1 MCFTLLR
8 FILLPLTLTFS
19 LMEIESKLHAVD
31 WIILAITL
39 IFIVAYGTYTTRK
52 HASVADYIKGGND
65 SRWWTIG
72 LSVMATQASAITFLS
87 TPGQAF
93 HSGMGFVQFYFGLP
107 IAMIIICVVFIP
119 IYHKLKVYTA
129 YEFLEGRFDLKT
141 RSLAAILFL
150 IQRGLAAGI
159 TIFAPA
165 IILSAVLGWDLLTLN
180 IIIGFLVIVY
190 TVSGGTKA
198 VNVTQKQ
205 QMIIIFIGMV
215 ISFCIIMNQL
225 PADITFSK
233 ALDIAGASGKMKVL
247 DFSTDLSNRY
257 TIWTGILG
265 GTFLM
270 LSYFG
275 TDQSQVQR
283 YLSGKSVRESQLG
296 LIFNGLLKVPMQFF
310 ILLIGVMVFVFYQ
323 FNPSPL
329 NFNPGVNDEVLKSKY
344 SSEYQ
349 QLEAAHA
356 EIENTK
362 KLLFSNGF
370 QEEEQQQVLELNQ
383 RDFLLKEKSKLI
395 IDKIDEENTLDKIE
409 SNDKDY
415 VFIYFIL
422 NNLPRGLIG
431 LLLAVILSAAMSS
444 TASEL
449 NALASTTAMD
459 LYKRNV
465 RGEKSDAHYVKASK
479 WFTLAWGVVAISVA
493 CVANL
498 FENLIELVNIIG
510 SIFYGNVLGIF
521 LLAFFFKKVNGNAV
535 FKAALI
541 TQVLICFI
549 FYFGIYNLESQG
561 LDPIVSY
568 LWLNF
573 IGCILVSFFSL
584 LFVFKSMNHQSKSV
598 LIVTSL
604 AILKSAYDIVYQDSL
619 NLTHV
624 FTLIFLFFFLGFFNI
639 DKKAINEKR

>member
-1 MCFTLLR
+1 
-8 FILLPLTLTFS
+8 
-19 LMEIESKLHAVD
+19 MEIESKLHVVD
-31 WIILAITL
+31 WIILSMTL
-39 IFIVAYGTYTTRK
+39 LFIVAYGTYVTRK
-52 HASVADYIKGGND
+52 NANVKDYIKGGND
-65 SRWWTIG
+65 SKWWTIG

-119 IYHKLKVYTA
+119 IYHKLNVYTA
-129 YEFLEGRFDLKT
+129 YEFLERRFDLKT

-165 IILSAVLGWDLLTLN
+165 IILSAVLDWDLLTLN
-180 IIIGFLVIVY
+180 IIIGFLVIIY

-205 QMIIIFIGMV
+205 QMIIIFLGML
-215 ISFCIIMNQL
+215 IAFFMIMSQL
-225 PADITFSK
+225 PENITFTN
-233 ALDIAGASGKMKVL
+233 ALEIAGASNKIQIL
-247 DFSTDLSNRY
+247 DFSFDLSNRY
-257 TIWTGILG
+257 TVWTGILG

-323 FNPSPL
+323 FNASPL
-329 NFNPGVNDEVLKSKY
+329 NFNPAVNEEVLKSEY
-344 SSEYQ
+344 ITEYQ
-349 QLEAAHA
+349 ELEAAHV
-356 EIENTK
+356 EIENRK
-362 KLLFSNGF
+362 RFLFLNGF
-370 QEEEQQQVLELNQ
+370 QLEEKDEIQSLNARDLELKEAAKMI
-383 RDFLLKEKSKLI
+383 LKKVDEKSIK
-395 IDKIDEENTLDKIE
+395 KIE

-415 VFIYFIL
+415 VFIHFIL

-449 NALASTTAMD
+449 NALASTTAID

-465 RGEKSDAHYVKASK
+465 PENRNDEHFVKASK
-479 WFTLAWGVVAISVA
+479 WFTLAWGIIAISVA

-498 FENLIELVNIIG
+498 FDNLIQLVNIIG

-521 LLAFFFKKVNGNAV
+521 LLAFFFKKVNGNSV
-535 FKAALI
+535 FKSAVI
-541 TQVLICFI
+541 TQILIFLI
-549 FYFGIYNLESQG
+549 YYFGIYNLESQG
-561 LDPIVSY
+561 LEPIVSY

-573 IGCILVSFFSL
+573 IGCVLVLFFSL
-584 LFVFKSMNHQSKSV
+584 VFVFNSINKQSKITLLIAFLSIFKITYDV
-598 LIVTSL
+598 LNDV
-604 AILKSAYDIVYQDSL
+604 SL
-619 NLTHV
+619 NITHV
-624 FTLIFLFFFLGFFNI
+624 LSLIILFLFLGFFNTNETI
-639 DKKAINEKR
+639 LNEK